1 MIPELPKRIDRLE
14 ELAGNLWWSWHDNA
28 RTLFH
33 SLDSQLWTLT
43 GQNPVKLLADINP
56 LKLQAAARDRA
67 FLTLYD
73 AVINAFD
80 TDISVKDTWFALN
93 YPHLLH
99 GPIAYFSAEFALHS
113 SLPIYAG
120 GLGILAGDT
129 CKEACDLGLPFVGV
143 GFMYPQGYFQQH
155 ISAAGWQEES
165 YQQLDFHEAPI
176 HQIPWPEGSGP
187 PLSLQL
193 ASKTIYF
200 TAWQV
205 LLGRVRLYLID
216 TSVEENT
223 PSDRLLSARLYTAD
237 REQRLLQEMLL
248 GIGGVRLL
256 RALGISPSV
265 WHANE
270 GHTAFMTLERAR
282 EEVTKGAS
290 FTEAVSHIRENTV
303 FTTHTPVPA
312 GHDIFSSLLMDK
324 YFAGYWDSLGI
335 ARDDFMGLGKVD
347 STGAN
352 DFNMTVLALKMSNHC
367 CGVSRLHGKVT
378 RRMWQSLWPEVE
390 EDKVP
395 ISYVTNGVHV
405 PTWLAPELHQ
415 MLERYL
421 GQDLL
426 KKHDDPRIWKA
437 NEEIPD
443 EEFWAVRQALRHKL
457 VSIIVRRAQRLWAD
471 AGITGEQVVA
481 AGSLLDS
488 DTLTIGFVRRFAE
501 YKRPA
506 LVFYDIERLKKILTD
521 RWRPMQIIFAG
532 KSHPADLASKHLL
545 QQVYNLAKDRQF
557 QGHIAFVEDY
567 DMRLARY
574 LVQGVDLWL
583 NNPRRLQEASGTSG
597 MKASINGV
605 PQLSVLD
612 GWWAEGFNGKNGW
625 AIGEREV
632 AADVEDQKDAA
643 SLYQL
648 LEEKIGPLY
657 YDRDR
662 RGLPHGWIK
671 VAKNAISTVTPAFSA
686 RRMLKEYTRDMFAP
700 TVFGTHNSDSGKIN

>member
-1 MIPELPKRIDRLE
+1 MTSALPKGTQRLE

-28 RTLFH
+28 RALFR
-33 SLDSQLWTLT
+33 SLDPQLWTLT
-43 GQNPVKLLADINP
+43 GQNPIKLLKDISP
-56 LKLQAAARDRA
+56 LKLQVAARDPA
-67 FLTLYD
+67 YLALYD
-73 AVINAFD
+73 TVMDTFD
-80 TDISVKDTWFALN
+80 TDIAIRDSWFALN
-93 YPHLLH
+93 YPNLLH

-143 GFMYPQGYFQQH
+143 GFMYPQGYFKQH
-155 ISAAGWQEES
+155 ISAEGRQEED
-165 YQQLDFHEAPI
+165 YQQLDFNEAPVHPI
-176 HQIPWPEGSGP
+176 SWPKGSGP
-187 PLSLQL
+187 LLSVQL
-193 ASKTIYF
+193 GGKTLYF
-200 TAWQV
+200 TAWRV
-205 LLGRVRLYLID
+205 LLGRVALYLID

-223 PSDRLLSARLYTAD
+223 PGDRLLSARLYTAD
-237 REQRLLQEMLL
+237 REQRLQQEILL

-270 GHTAFMTLERAR
+270 GHTAFMTLERTR
-282 EEVTKGAS
+282 EEVTKGVPFDQAAS
-290 FTEAVSHIRENTV
+290 HTRANTI

-312 GHDIFSSLLMDK
+312 GHDVFSSLLMDK
-324 YFAGYWDSLGI
+324 YFGGYWDSLGI
-335 ARDDFMGLGKVD
+335 NRDVFMGLGKVD
-347 STGAN
+347 SSGTN
-352 DFNMTVLALKMSNHC
+352 NFNMTALAIKMSSHC
-367 CGVSRLHGKVT
+367 CSVSQLHKKVT
-378 RRMWQSLWPEVE
+378 RRMWQSLWPEIE

-395 ISYVTNGVHV
+395 IISVTNGVHV
-405 PTWLAPELHQ
+405 PTWLAPEMHQ
-415 MLERYL
+415 ILEKYL

-426 KKHDDPRIWKA
+426 KKHDDPRVWEAIE
-437 NEEIPD
+437 NIPD

-471 AGITGEQVVA
+471 AGVTAEQLVA

-506 LVFYDIERLKKILTD
+506 LVFYDLERLKKLLTD

-612 GWWAEGFNGKNGW
+612 GWWAEGFNGNNGW

-632 AADVEDQKDAA
+632 DPQIEDETDAA
-643 SLYQL
+643 SLYRL
-648 LEEKIGPLY
+648 LEEEIAPLY
-657 YDRDR
+657 YERDR
-662 RGLPHGWIK
+662 RGVPHGWIK
-671 VAKNAISTVTPAFSA
+671 VAKNAIRTITPFFSA
-686 RRMLKEYTRDMFAP
+686 RRMLKEYTNNLFAP
-700 TVFGTHNSDSGKIN
+700 TVKGEPNLDQRK

>member
-216 TSVEENT
+216 TGVEENT
-223 PSDRLLSARLYTAD
+223 PGDRLLSARLYTAD